1 MMKNPMPVSAHI
13 HPMMS
18 LIRTAPLSAVK
29 QGVHSRVWRFD
40 QAVSRRRVRSG
51 VVLMSDI
58 MGWMWVLTGIGFFI
72 LVIIV
77 FVSQIKK

>member
-1 MMKNPMPVSAHI
+1 V
-13 HPMMS
+13 
-18 LIRTAPLSAVK
+18 VK
-29 QGVHSRVWRFD
+29 HGVHSRVRRFG
-40 QAVSRRRVRSG
+40 QAVSRRRVWSG

-72 LVIIV
+72 LVVIV